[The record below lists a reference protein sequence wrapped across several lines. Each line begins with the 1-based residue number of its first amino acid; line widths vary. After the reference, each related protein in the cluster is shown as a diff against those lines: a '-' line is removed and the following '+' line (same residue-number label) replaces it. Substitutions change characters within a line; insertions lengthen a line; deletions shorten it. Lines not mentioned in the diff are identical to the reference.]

1 LISGALF
8 LADLMAAAVLSLL
21 QLSVLGIVGDLML
34 LEVGSL
40 AILGGLME
48 FSQSKGVYEFR
59 RITLDSKEEFS
70 AKKHLEA
77 SKRAVT
83 FFSAALTMFVL
94 LIAFASIE

>member
-1 LISGALF
+1 
-8 LADLMAAAVLSLL
+8 MAGAVLSLL
-21 QLSVLGIVGDLML
+21 QLSALGTAGDLML
-34 LEVGSL
+34 LEVGTL
-40 AILGGLME
+40 AILGGLIE

-77 SKRAVT
+77 SKRAVI

-94 LIAFASIE
+94 LVVIALIG